1 MPALAEI
8 DGHTFYLPALGPAS
22 VVFDL
27 GAAGGTFSR
36 TLRDLAGCRCI
47 AADASPPAYE
57 VLSKLPGVE
66 AHHIALSGRDGPMA
80 MEIGGHEDGGY
91 WLRQSDRADGAPGEG
106 AIEVEGVTFETLKM
120 RCDVDFVD
128 LIKLDIEGAE
138 FDFFAAASD
147 EALARVGQ
155 WSVEFHDFLDPTL
168 APEVAEVIRRLEG
181 LGFEAI
187 VMTRRGHGDV
197 LFLNRA
203 HLGLDAWQLFCMRW
217 PLKYG
222 RGIRRMLA
230 RGFGIGS
237 GKQAA

>member
-27 GAAGGTFSR
+27 GAAGGTFSTTVR
-36 TLRDLAGCRCI
+36 RLAGCRCI
-47 AADASPPAYE
+47 AAEPSPTVFAD
-57 VLSKLPGVE
+57 LSALPGIE
-66 AHHIALSGRDGPMA
+66 THHVALAGRDGPLA
-80 MEIGGHEDGGY
+80 MEVGGHGAQGY
-91 WLRQSDRADGAPGEG
+91 WLRQSDRAGALDAG
-106 AIEVEGVTFETLKM
+106 AVQVEGVTFETLKA
-120 RCDVDFVD
+120 RAGVDFVD

-138 FDFFAAASD
+138 FDVFAAASD
-147 EALARVGQ
+147 AALARVGQ
-155 WSVEFHDFLDPTL
+155 WSVEFHDFLDPSL
-168 APEVAEVIRRLEG
+168 APKVAEVIRRLEG

>member
-1 MPALAEI
+1 L
-8 DGHTFYLPALGPAS
+8 
-22 VVFDL
+22 
-27 GAAGGTFSR
+27 
-36 TLRDLAGCRCI
+36 
-47 AADASPPAYE
+47 
-57 VLSKLPGVE
+57 LSKLPGVE
-66 AHHIALSGRDGPMA
+66 AHHIALGGRDGPMA
-80 MEIGGHEDGGY
+80 MEIGGHEAQGY
-91 WLRQSDRADGAPGEG
+91 WLRQSEQGGDAPGAG
-106 AIEVEGVTFETLKM
+106 TVQVEGVTFETLKA
-120 RCDVDFVD
+120 RAQVDFVD
-128 LIKLDIEGAE
+128 LVKLDIEGAE
-138 FDFFAAASD
+138 FDFFDASSD
-147 EALARVGQ
+147 ADLANVGQ

-168 APEVAEVIRRLEG
+168 APKVAEVIRRLEG